1 LRRQPDGLDSAPVFE
16 IGSSLR
22 EARLRQHLDFPEAE
36 QATKIRAKYLRAL
49 EDEQFD
55 QLPSQTYVKGFLRS
69 YAQYLGLEGQLFVD
83 EYNSRF
89 VATDD
94 ELLLRPR
101 RSSARPPRQREH
113 RRVER
118 NVIVLVLV
126 AIVVVA
132 ALVIAA
138 WKFGGPA
145 KTSIPNLRTAKPA
158 HHTNAATKHRLL
170 IQAVTG
176 NSLVQVHLGGRN
188 GKLVQTGTLERGG
201 HAWGFNAVRRKNRSI
216 WATSAGWGPVLWIY
230 ASNPENLSLRLKGR
244 PVPVGGG
251 KPRYFRV
258 TPRQILLDNGR

>member
-1 LRRQPDGLDSAPVFE
+1 VFE
-16 IGSSLR
+16 IGNSLR
-22 EARLRQHLDFPEAE
+22 EARLRQHLDFPELE

-49 EDEQFD
+49 EEERFD

-69 YAQYLGLEGQLFVD
+69 YSQYLGLEGQLFVD

-89 VATDD
+89 VATDE
-94 ELLLRPR
+94 ELQLRPR

-118 NVIVLVLV
+118 NVVVLVLV

-138 WKFGGPA
+138 WRFGGPA
-145 KTSIPNLRTAKPA
+145 KTSIPNLRPATPSQHAK
-158 HHTNAATKHRLL
+158 AASKHGLVIR
-170 IQAVTG
+170 AVDG
-176 NSLVQVHLGGRN
+176 NSLVQVHLGDRN
-188 GKLVQTGTLERGG
+188 GKLVQTGTLEAGG
-201 HAWGFNAVRRKNRSI
+201 DAWGFNSVRRKNHST

-230 ASNPENLSLRLKGR
+230 ASNPENLSMRLNGR
-244 PVPVGGG
+244 LVPVGGG

-258 TPRQILLDNGR
+258 TPRQIFLDNAR